1 VPRALAPP
9 DNDVAV
15 GAAARGRARVCVTG
29 CVREEKPPSMKA
41 SRALLPGSCVCVCV
55 CVCVRVCVYVCVF
68 VCVCVLL
75 RVYVC
80 VFVCVCVLLRVY
92 VCVGGVGGC
101 ACVNA
106 LVFVHVLL
114 YDNILRS

>member
-1 VPRALAPP
+1 MPRALAPP

-80 VFVCVCVLLRVY
+80 V
-92 VCVGGVGGC
+92 GGVGGC

>member
-1 VPRALAPP
+1 
-9 DNDVAV
+9 
-15 GAAARGRARVCVTG
+15 
-29 CVREEKPPSMKA
+29 
-41 SRALLPGSCVCVCV
+41 
-55 CVCVRVCVYVCVF
+55 
-68 VCVCVLL
+68 
-75 RVYVC
+75 VYVC